1 MITIG
6 KQLEKLP
13 KVQIDPE
20 LNAGAFYVVTGQ
32 GANAESQL
40 TAGQEVVLVTEGG
53 SAELTTRAAPPGG
66 KKPTTEGT
74 YVSKEDRNSLGETAG
89 DPEVRLYDKKHD
101 GWKKAKSASAVLL
114 LITTGLG
121 LASLAFGLWLA
132 IGGEDGTSTA
142 AIAERSETLLAWVVE
157 PLDSKG
163 GAEQV
168 RQRSQQAAD
177 CLTSLR
183 GGEAEVEKVGGVSC
197 KVSKPP
203 FWKNNDMGGLVGA
216 AIGLIVAV
224 LGAFGVLQKFSFRK
238 TPAS

>member
-20 LNAGAFYVVTGQ
+20 LNPGPFYVITGQ

-74 YVSKEDRNSLGETAG
+74 YVSKEDRASLGETAG

-121 LASLAFGLWLA
+121 LASLAFGLWLV

-142 AIAERSETLLAWVVE
+142 AVAERSEALLAWVVG
-157 PLDSKG
+157 PLDG
-163 GAEQV
+163 EQGAEQA
-168 RQRSQQAAD
+168 RQRSEQAAR

-183 GGEAEVEKVGGVSC
+183 GGEAEIDKVGGVSC

-203 FWKNNDMGGLVGA
+203 FWKNNNLGGLVSA
-216 AIGLIVAV
+216 AIGL
-224 LGAFGVLQKFSFRK
+224 LGAFGVLRKFSFRK
-238 TPAS
+238 TPDS